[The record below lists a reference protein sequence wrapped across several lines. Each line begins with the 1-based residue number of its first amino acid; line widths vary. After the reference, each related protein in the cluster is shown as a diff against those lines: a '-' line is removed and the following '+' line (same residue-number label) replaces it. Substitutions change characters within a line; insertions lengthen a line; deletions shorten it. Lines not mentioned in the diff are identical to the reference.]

1 METWKNYTVL
11 GRHGRKDAKEETGKG
26 KAGDTV
32 LKGEIMHIGPGMPC
46 GLGTLAVGDPCHGR
60 SAPKPLEDTL

>member
-1 METWKNYTVL
+1 METWKNDTVL
-11 GRHGRKDAKEETGKG
+11 GRHGRKDAKEKTGK

-32 LKGEIMHIGPGMPC
+32 PKEEIMHIGPGMPC
-46 GLGTLAVGDPCHGR
+46 GLGTLAVGDPCQGR